1 MQKNGKSYKR
11 LNLYNRL
18 SKSRRLQVYYDIIV
32 AHKGTLFMEQ
42 YKIVL
47 DLLGSDK
54 GPETVLLGASLAL
67 KEFPELFITL
77 VGPEELVN
85 SKKDELGLDMSRVK
99 VVNATETITNLENP
113 YTGIMNKPQASL
125 VQAMKEAGKEE
136 ESYAGMITAGNSG
149 AILMGSFRFLSD
161 ENKTR
166 PCMACILPNGKGAYT
181 CVLDCGATI
190 DCTSSQLHSFAHL
203 GSDLM
208 KKMYKLENP
217 RVALLSNG
225 AEPTKGNHLVKE
237 THPILAEDKE
247 INFVGNAEGNNVLS
261 GDFDVI
267 VCDGFAGNQVLKN
280 TEGMAKRLITDIVML
295 SKKRNRPEFME
306 VAQYLMKTYDISA
319 LGGGLVLGTR
329 KLIIKARG
337 NSDERAIVNISRMIM
352 NYASGDAI
360 FTKAEREEALR

>member
-1 MQKNGKSYKR
+1 
-11 LNLYNRL
+11 
-18 SKSRRLQVYYDIIV
+18 
-32 AHKGTLFMEQ
+32 MEQQ
-42 YKIVL
+42 YKIVV
-47 DLLGSDK
+47 DALGSDK
-54 GPETVLLGASLAL
+54 GPEAIILGASLAL
-67 KEFPELFITL
+67 KEFPNLSITL
-77 VGPEELVN
+77 VGPEALINQKMQEYGV
-85 SKKDELGLDMSRVK
+85 EQTRFK
-99 VVNATETITNLENP
+99 VIPAEETITNYENP

-125 VQAMKEAGKEE
+125 VKAMKEVGNEE
-136 ESYAGMITAGNSG
+136 ENYAGMITAGSSG

-166 PCMACILPNGKGAYT
+166 PCMAAVLPNGKQSYT
-181 CVLDCGATI
+181 CLVDTGATI
-190 DCTSSQLHSFAHL
+190 DCSPSQLHSFARL

-208 KKMYKLENP
+208 KRMYQIESP

-237 THPILAEDKE
+237 TFPILQEDKE
-247 INFVGNAEGNNVLS
+247 LNFVGNIEGNNALS
-261 GDFDVI
+261 GDCDVL

-280 TEGMAKRLITDIVML
+280 TEGMAKRLITDIVMF

-337 NSDERAIVNISRMIM
+337 NSDERAIVNISRMIL
-352 NYASGDAI
+352 NHASGEAVL
-360 FTKAEREEALR
+360 TKKEREDALR

>member
-1 MQKNGKSYKR
+1 MQKNERSDKW
-11 LNLYNRL
+11 LNLYYRFPKNHR
-18 SKSRRLQVYYDIIV
+18 STIDCVIIV

-67 KEFPELFITL
+67 KEFPDLFITL
-77 VGPEELVN
+77 VGPEELIN

-99 VVNATETITNLENP
+99 VINATETITNLENP

-125 VQAMKEAGKEE
+125 VQAMKEAGQEE
-136 ESYAGMITAGNSG
+136 NYAGMITAGSSG

-166 PCMACILPNGKGAYT
+166 PCMSALLPNGKGSYT
-181 CVLDCGATI
+181 CVVDVGATI
-190 DCTSSQLHSFAHL
+190 DCTSGQLHSFAHL

-208 KKMYKLENP
+208 KKMYQIESPK
-217 RVALLSNG
+217 VGLLSNG

-237 THPILAEDKE
+237 TFPILQEDKE
-247 INFVGNAEGNNVLS
+247 LNFVGNIEGNNALS
-261 GDFDVI
+261 GDCDVL

-280 TEGMAKRLITDIVML
+280 TEGMAKRLITDIVVL

-319 LGGGLVLGTR
+319 LGGGMVLGTR

-337 NSDERAIVNISRMIM
+337 NSDERAIVNISRMLM
-352 NYASGDAI
+352 NYASGEAL
-360 FTKAEREEALR
+360 FTKEQREEALR

>member
-1 MQKNGKSYKR
+1 MK
-11 LNLYNRL
+11 
-18 SKSRRLQVYYDIIV
+18 
-32 AHKGTLFMEQ
+32 Q
-42 YKIVL
+42 YKVVI

-67 KEFPELFITL
+67 KEFPNLFVTL
-77 VGPEELVN
+77 VGPEALINE
-85 SKKDELGLDMSRVK
+85 KKNELGLDMSRIK
-99 VVNATETITNLENP
+99 IINAEETITNYENP
-113 YTGIMNKPQASL
+113 YTGIMNKTQASL
-125 VQAMKEAGKEE
+125 VQAMKEAGEE
-136 ESYAGMITAGNSG
+136 EENYIGMISAGSSG

-161 ENKTR
+161 ANKTR
-166 PCMACILPNGKGAYT
+166 PCMACILPNGKAAYT

-208 KKMYKLENP
+208 RKMYKINSP

-237 THPILAEDKE
+237 TYPILAEDKK
-247 INFVGNAEGNNVLS
+247 INFVGNVEGNSVLS
-261 GDFDVI
+261 GDYDVI

-306 VAQYLMKTYDISA
+306 VAQYLMKSYDISA
-319 LGGGLVLGTR
+319 LGGGIILGSR

-337 NSDERAIVNISRMIM
+337 NSDERAIVNITRMLI
-352 NYASGDAI
+352 NYASGEAI
-360 FTKAEREEALR
+360 FTKEEREEMLR